1 MKLFKKVLLNLFK
14 IVLATIATIVSF
26 VIDMLI
32 LLEDILDRLRTKLH
46 PKPSVNCD
54 VYLNEL
60 REEYKKETSRKGVV
74 VD

>member
-1 MKLFKKVLLNLFK
+1 MELFKKVLLNLFK

-32 LLEDILDRLRTKLH
+32 LLEDLLDRLRTKLY

-60 REEYKKETSRKGVV
+60 REEHKKENSRKPVSV
-74 VD
+74 